1 MIGTNVYILLLLNII
16 HNSKKLCESGFCVN
30 LIDVGL
36 YYVIFINNLKQ
47 KKLECLAGI
56 KQCG

>member
-1 MIGTNVYILLLLNII
+1 MIGTNVYILLLLSII
-16 HNSKKLCESGFCVN
+16 HNSKKPCESGFCVN

-47 KKLECLAGI
+47 KKTRMFGRN
-56 KQCG
+56 